1 MAQNGLGLAPG
12 TTQANGISLL
22 KTPLEHI
29 GMILPPLDIREI
41 VEKTAN
47 YVSRNGIGFEEKIRE
62 KEKNNAKFCFLNPAD
77 PYYKYYEFR
86 LEECKKGKILP
97 PVVREDSSKTGQNA
111 SKQIQDKTLLL
122 EPPKFYF
129 SASLPAISATDLDI
143 LKLTAQF
150 VARNGRE
157 FQTTLSQRE
166 SRNFQFDF
174 LRPNHSLFQ
183 YFTKLVKQYT
193 RILIPPKN
201 TNNILK
207 RNIENR
213 YQLLEVIRKR
223 VAWQKYQEQQ
233 QKLKQEEEDREKI
246 EYAQIDWHDFVVVET
261 IEFTN
266 ADDQM
271 DLPAPISL
279 SVLQSATLEQKQMM
293 SMYQDFNTFLDDT
306 SYNTTQP
313 YFTQT
318 EKVQTIQEEGVEM
331 DIEADSDEEN
341 DAIKERREH
350 QEKVR
355 FAQQQSRASLP
366 MKIRTNYI
374 PKALNK
380 AENTLICPQ
389 CNLAIPSNELEEHMR
404 IEMLD
409 PKWKEQKAKAES
421 KYASSNLYQEG
432 AASNLKRMTASMYD
446 MQGSSMSK
454 EEVER
459 SKRQR

>member
-1 MAQNGLGLAPG
+1 MAQNNGVTSTPQ
-12 TTQANGISLL
+12 TNGIN
-22 KTPLEHI
+22 PLIPPLAHM

-62 KEKNNAKFCFLNPAD
+62 KEKNNSKFCFLNPVD

-86 LEECKKGKILP
+86 LEECKKGKFLS
-97 PVVREDSSKTGQNA
+97 PVVREDSSKTAKNA
-111 SKQIQDKTLLL
+111 SKNIPDKVSFL

-129 SASLPAISATDLDI
+129 SVSLPAISATDLDI

-201 TNNILK
+201 TNSILK
-207 RNIENR
+207 RNIENK

-223 VAWQKYQEQQ
+223 VAWQKYQEEQ

-246 EYAQIDWHDFVVVET
+246 EYAQIDWHDFVIVET

-271 DLPAPISL
+271 DLPTPISL
-279 SVLQSATLEQKQMM
+279 NVLQSATLEQKQMM
-293 SMYQDFNTFLDDT
+293 AMYQDFNTPSEDI
-306 SYNTTQP
+306 SYNVSQP
-313 YFTQT
+313 YSSQI
-318 EKVQTIQEEGVEM
+318 EKEQPTHEEEGVEM

-341 DAIKERREH
+341 EAIKERREY
-350 QEKVR
+350 QAKVR
-355 FAQQQSRASLP
+355 HAQQQSKAGLP
-366 MKIRTNYI
+366 MKIRTNYV
-374 PKALNK
+374 PKALK
-380 AENTLICPQ
+380 KIENTLICPQ

-421 KYASSNLYQEG
+421 KSASSNLYQEG

-454 EEVER
+454 EEMER

>member
-1 MAQNGLGLAPG
+1 MAQNGVAPG
-12 TTQANGISLL
+12 TTQMNGLSSL
-22 KTPLEHI
+22 KTPLAHM
-29 GMILPPLDIREI
+29 GMILPPLDIREV

-47 YVSRNGIGFEEKIRE
+47 YVLRNGIIFEEKIRE

-86 LEECKKGKILP
+86 LEECKKGKFISP
-97 PVVREDSSKTGQNA
+97 ATREDSSKAAQNA
-111 SKQIQDKTLLL
+111 SKQIHDKVMFL

-129 SASLPAISATDLDI
+129 SASLPAISAMDLDI

-193 RILIPPKN
+193 KILIPPKN
-201 TNNILK
+201 TNKILE
-207 RNIENR
+207 RNIENK

-223 VAWQKYQEQQ
+223 VAWQKYQEEQ

-246 EYAQIDWHDFVVVET
+246 EYAQIDWHDFVIVET

-266 ADDQM
+266 ADEQM

-279 SVLQSATLEQKQMM
+279 SILQSATLEQKQMM
-293 SMYQDFNTFLDDT
+293 TMYHDPNTSLFDDT
-306 SYNTTQP
+306 PYNSVQP
-313 YFTQT
+313 YSTST
-318 EKVQTIQEEGVEM
+318 EKTRLLQEEEGVEM
-331 DIEADSDEEN
+331 DIEADSDEETT
-341 DAIKERREH
+341 AIRERREH

-355 FAQQQSRASLP
+355 LAQQQSRAGLP
-366 MKIRTNYI
+366 MKIRTNYV

-380 AENTLICPQ
+380 SENMLICPQ
-389 CNLAIPSNELEEHMR
+389 CNLPIPSNELEEHMR

-421 KYASSNLYQEG
+421 KSASSNLYQEG

-446 MQGSSMSK
+446 MQGNSISK
-454 EEVER
+454 EEIER

>member
-1 MAQNGLGLAPG
+1 MAQDSGPPGMAQTNGS
-12 TTQANGISLL
+12 N
-22 KTPLEHI
+22 PLIPPPSHM

-62 KEKNNAKFCFLNPAD
+62 KERNNSKFCFLNPLD

-86 LEECKKGKILP
+86 LEECKKGKFLS
-97 PVVREDSSKTGQNA
+97 PVVREDPSKAAKNA
-111 SKQIQDKTLLL
+111 PKGTSDKTSFL
-122 EPPKFYF
+122 EQPKFYF
-129 SASLPAISATDLDI
+129 SVSLPAISATDLDI

-201 TNNILK
+201 TNTILK
-207 RNIENR
+207 RNIEDK

-223 VAWQKYQEQQ
+223 VAWQKYQEEQ

-266 ADDQM
+266 ADDRM
-271 DLPAPISL
+271 DLPAPTSL

-293 SMYQDFNTFLDDT
+293 AMYQDFNTPSEDT
-306 SYNTTQP
+306 WYNASQQSPQIEKAQP
-313 YFTQT
+313 TH
-318 EKVQTIQEEGVEM
+318 EEEGVEM
-331 DIEADSDEEN
+331 DIEADSDEDNE
-341 DAIKERREH
+341 AIKERREH
-350 QEKVR
+350 QAKVR
-355 FAQQQSRASLP
+355 FAQQQSKPGLP
-366 MKIRTNYI
+366 MKIRTNYV
-374 PKALNK
+374 PKALK
-380 AENTLICPQ
+380 KIENTLICPQ

-409 PKWKEQKAKAES
+409 PKWKEQKAKEES
-421 KYASSNLYQEG
+421 KLASSNLYQEG
-432 AASNLKRMTASMYD
+432 AATNLKRMTASMYD
-446 MQGSSMSK
+446 MQGSSMSR
-454 EEVER
+454 EEMER
-459 SKRQR
+459 LKRQR

>member
-1 MAQNGLGLAPG
+1 MIQNGVAPG
-12 TTQANGISLL
+12 TTQVNGMDAL
-22 KTPLEHI
+22 KTPLMQT
-29 GMILPPLDIREI
+29 GMIFPPLDIREI

-47 YVSRNGIGFEEKIRE
+47 YVSRNGIAFEEKIRE
-62 KEKNNAKFCFLNPAD
+62 KEKNNNKFCFLNPAD

-86 LEECKKGKILP
+86 LEECKKGKFLSLT
-97 PVVREDSSKTGQNA
+97 REDPSKMTQNA
-111 SKQIQDKTLLL
+111 SKQASDKVFLL
-122 EPPKFYF
+122 EPPKFFF

-201 TNNILK
+201 TNNILR
-207 RNIENR
+207 RNIENK
-213 YQLLEVIRKR
+213 YQLLDVIRKR
-223 VAWQKYQEQQ
+223 VAWQKHQEEQ

-271 DLPAPISL
+271 DLPAPILL

-293 SMYQDFNTFLDDT
+293 SVYHDPNLSLLEDT
-306 SYNTTQP
+306 SYNTTQS
-313 YFTQT
+313 YFTQN
-318 EKVQTIQEEGVEM
+318 EKPQASREEDGVEM
-331 DIEADSDEEN
+331 DIEADSDEETE
-341 DAIKERREH
+341 AIRERREH
-350 QEKVR
+350 QAKVR
-355 FAQQQSRASLP
+355 FAQQQSRAGLP
-366 MKIRTNYI
+366 MKIRTNYV

-389 CNLAIPSNELEEHMR
+389 CNLAFPPNELEEHMR

-421 KYASSNLYQEG
+421 RSASSNLYQEG

-446 MQGSSMSK
+446 MQGKSMSK
-454 EEVER
+454 EEMER